1 MFNQDEYRKVWG
13 VLKRHNP
20 ALTNNSGIYFMTRFS
35 NGFKFAYIGQAK
47 HIMDRLI
54 QHWFGCE
61 QHIDKSLKKHKLASK
76 ENPEGWN
83 INFLEF
89 PEEQLNEKEQFY
101 IKMYANAGYQ
111 LRNKTSGSQDG
122 AKFGIA
128 ENKSGKGYYD
138 GLKQGYKNAQKEVA
152 KLFEKNLVYSINGS
166 PNKLKERALEKFK
179 KFLGEDYGMHETD
192 DGESKD

>member
-1 MFNQDEYRKVWG
+1 MFNQEEYKKVWG
-13 VLKRHNP
+13 MLKQHNP

-35 NGFKFAYIGQAK
+35 NGFKFGYIGQAK
-47 HIMDRLI
+47 HIMDRLV
-54 QHWFGCE
+54 QHFFGYD

-76 ENPEGWN
+76 DNPEGWN
-83 INFLEF
+83 INCLEF
-89 PEEQLNEKEQFY
+89 PEDQLNEKEQLY

-128 ENKSGKGYYD
+128 DNKSSKSYRDGVVYGYE
-138 GLKQGYKNAQKEVA
+138 KARKEVKELFDKYLTFSQV
-152 KLFEKNLVYSINGS
+152 KLGTRATNAY
-166 PNKLKERALEKFK
+166 LKFSMFIGGKDAVFK
-179 KFLGEDYGMHETD
+179 TD